1 VVLRLSDCVF
11 GYYCFEDST
20 VFIGVLLG
28 LSGGQKQRLDA
39 EKAESFAATINK
51 FRGKVTMIFI
61 THALP
66 KQLVVDEVFEIKGVA
81 PRLD

>member
-1 VVLRLSDCVF
+1 VLLWLSDCVF

-28 LSGGQKQRLDA
+28 LSAGQNQRLDA
-39 EKAESFAATINK
+39 ETAECFAAAINE
-51 FRGKVTMIFI
+51 FRGKVALIFI

-66 KQLVVDEVFEIKGVA
+66 KQLLLDEVFGVGTEII
-81 PRLD
+81 